1 MNATVK
7 IALSIICAFF
17 LSVLFTVYIGSVD
30 GGNAGNTLNSIYECD
45 RDNDGVVDAVY
56 HYTYNINGNEIK
68 VAVDSDNDGLINE
81 VCCYN
86 LSKDIK
92 NYSLQ

>member
-1 MNATVK
+1 MNTTIK
-7 IALSIICAFF
+7 IALSIICAFS

-30 GGNAGNTLNSIYECD
+30 GETTGNTLNSIYECD

-56 HYTYNINGNEIK
+56 HYTYDINGTEIK

-86 LSKDIK
+86 LSKDI
-92 NYSLQ
+92 

>member
-1 MNATVK
+1 MNVSVE

-17 LSVLFTVYIGSVD
+17 LSVLFTAYLGSVD
-30 GGNAGNTLNSIYECD
+30 GGTAGNTLYSIYKCD
-45 RDNDGVVDAVY
+45 SDNDGVVDAVY
-56 HYTYNINGNEIK
+56 HYSYDINSNEIK